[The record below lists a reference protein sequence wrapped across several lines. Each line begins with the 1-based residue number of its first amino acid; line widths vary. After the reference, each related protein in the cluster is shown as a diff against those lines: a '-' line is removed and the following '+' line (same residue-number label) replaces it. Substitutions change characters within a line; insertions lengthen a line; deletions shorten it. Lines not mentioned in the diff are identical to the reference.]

1 MVKQGL
7 SWWLIVKESA
17 YNAGN
22 AGWIAGSA
30 RLPGGGN
37 SNPLHYSGLE
47 NPMDRGV
54 WQAAAG
60 GAAKRRHDL
69 ATKPLLPPSPQ

>member
-7 SWWLIVKESA
+7 SWWLSVKEST

-22 AGWIAGSA
+22 AGWIAGSG
-30 RLPGGGN
+30 RLPGEGN
-37 SNPLHYSGLE
+37 GNPLHYSGLE
-47 NPMDRGV
+47 NPTDRGI

-60 GAAKRRHDL
+60 VAAKRRHDL
-69 ATKPLLPPSPQ
+69 ATKPLLPPSP